1 MPSSTFSSES
11 AGSESTR
18 PEPAFGARRWAWA
31 WLGALALACA
41 LLAGWEFYWRAQG
54 VAPEAIDSQQLW
66 ALQRDRADAAKPR
79 PVVFLGAS
87 RTVYGID
94 PKVWRERLPQHK
106 PLMLAING
114 HYPLATLRDLAL
126 DEDFNGLVICDV
138 DSYGLLPAYWDMQ
151 QPWLDYR
158 ATRWNANWFIHRVLL
173 TRWQRSSVLANPAIG
188 LWTVLKRVWSG
199 RSLELPYS
207 RNFANRAGEML
218 FDRVDTAKLAAHF
231 DSEVDPKIALF
242 PAPSPATF
250 LADLQPVEDWVARL
264 RARGGDVVFVT
275 MPVAG
280 RLPEMETRYMPRA
293 LYWDAFA
300 QRPHIH
306 ALHYADVPALGAIP
320 LPDHSHVRAED
331 RRTLTLALID
341 ALQAR
346 GWLEDLTGT
355 AAGVHAEPAD

>member
-1 MPSSTFSSES
+1 MRSSTSSS
-11 AGSESTR
+11 DGAGSGAL
-18 PEPAFGARRWAWA
+18 PAAPAFGARRWARA

-41 LLAGWEFYWRAQG
+41 LLAGWELYWRAQG
-54 VAPEAIDSQQLW
+54 VKPEVIDSQQLW
-66 ALQRDRADAAKPR
+66 SLQRDRADGAQPQ
-79 PVVFLGAS
+79 PVIFLGAS

-106 PLMLAING
+106 PLMLAVNG
-114 HYPLATLRDLAL
+114 HYPIATLRDLAM
-126 DEDFNGLVICDV
+126 DEGFSGLVICDV

-151 QPWLDYR
+151 QPWVDYR
-158 ATRWNANWFIHRVLL
+158 ATRWNTNWFIHRVLL
-173 TRWQRSSVLANPAIG
+173 TRWQRSSVLANPAVG
-188 LWTVLKRVWSG
+188 LWPVLKRVVGG
-199 RSLELPYS
+199 RSLQLPYS

-250 LADLQPVEDWVARL
+250 LADLQPVEAWVARL

-280 RLPEMETRYMPRA
+280 RLPELETRYMPRA

-300 QRPHIH
+300 QRPGIR

-331 RRTLTLALID
+331 RATLTLALID

-346 GWLEDLTGT
+346 GWLSTAGDPAIGT
-355 AAGVHAEPAD
+355 HAGSGD